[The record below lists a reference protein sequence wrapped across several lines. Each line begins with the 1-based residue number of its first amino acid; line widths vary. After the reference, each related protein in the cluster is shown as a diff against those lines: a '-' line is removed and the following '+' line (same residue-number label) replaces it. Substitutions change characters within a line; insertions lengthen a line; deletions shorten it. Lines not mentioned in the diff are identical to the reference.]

1 MILITRSHTVSAGAK
16 AIHRRL
22 SQWAQPIPK
31 THRPRADQARPR
43 GWLDTSHRQLDP
55 PGRFRRPCDGDL
67 GVEEAVGHGVCVSRV
82 GPERVIT
89 GRRVELGHLAI
100 DDVLLPGVGIRLL
113 DPRSVHSTNPVTN
126 SARVGD
132 ADASVETTSAAAPA
146 RRNLGAA
153 RNAAAGPQ
161 HSLIVAVAVHHPDSI
176 ERRVRPCRSLSFA
189 LVGDLVA

>member
-1 MILITRSHTVSAGAK
+1 VYDKVLAFGGRVQVLGAYVWHVL
-16 AIHRRL
+16 A
-22 SQWAQPIPK
+22 AQRI
-31 THRPRADQARPR
+31 
-43 GWLDTSHRQLDP
+43 
-55 PGRFRRPCDGDL
+55 
-67 GVEEAVGHGVCVSRV
+67 V
-82 GPERVIT
+82 
-89 GRRVELGHLAI
+89 
-100 DDVLLPGVGIRLL
+100 
-113 DPRSVHSTNPVTN
+113 RSVNCTVPSNPVTN

-132 ADASVETTSAAAPA
+132 ADASAETTSAAAPA